1 MQLQSLLI
9 QISPFKQNIAR
20 RSRSLHR
27 HLEVLYHSAQELVL
41 RMIIPNE
48 DAVKLEFT
56 LHPNKSRFEIV
67 ELEVRP
73 RDLMIAKS

>member
-9 QISPFKQNIAR
+9 KISPSKQNIAR
-20 RSRSLHR
+20 RSRSLNR
-27 HLEVLYHSAQELVL
+27 RLETLYHSAQELVL
-41 RMIIPNE
+41 RVIIPNE
-48 DAVKLEFT
+48 NAVKLDFL

-73 RDLMIAKS
+73 RDLMIAKG